1 METSPSGSFW
11 WEREDLSYS
20 EGSLFL
26 AGRNLEQLANELGTP
41 LFVYSAERVKKNLL
55 RVRTALDKT
64 GVPFS
69 LFYAMKANRFT
80 PLLTFMKSTGLCGI
94 DACSPEEVLHARS
107 CGFEA
112 KDISYTACSV
122 SPADLAV
129 VLRQKGILVNCDSIS
144 MIRKIGEMCPG
155 MEIGIRL
162 NPSMGVGYGSVSVL
176 RYSGDKTS
184 KFGIYA
190 EQLDEALSTA
200 KSYGLSVVR
209 IHFHTGCGYLSSQLE
224 ALDKI
229 IGTCLDM
236 ARPIKSLRAVNLGGG
251 LGLPHT
257 AQDQPID
264 LDAWSSVIASHF
276 KGRGLEVQVEPGD
289 FIAKDG
295 GVLLLTV
302 NTVETKKNTT
312 FAGVNGGFN
321 LAVEPFYYSLPCE
334 PLACRIRGEKSEV
347 FARENLKPYS
357 ICGNINEALDVW
369 MENKPM
375 PEIKEG
381 DTLAMIN
388 AGGYASA
395 MSSNHCM
402 RGVFRECLLP

>member
-1 METSPSGSFW
+1 MEISPSGAFW

-20 EGSLFL
+20 EGSLCL
-26 AGRNLEQLANELGTP
+26 AGRNLEQLAHELGTP
-41 LFVYSAERVKKNLL
+41 LFAYSAERVRKNLV
-55 RVRTALDKT
+55 RIRTALGKT
-64 GVPFS
+64 GIPFS

-107 CGFEA
+107 CGFEG

-122 SPADLAV
+122 SSADLAV

-144 MIRKIGEMCPG
+144 MIRKIGEACPG

-190 EQLDEALSTA
+190 EQLDEALETA
-200 KSYGLSVVR
+200 ASFGLNVVR
-209 IHFHTGCGYLSSQLE
+209 IHFHTGCGYLSSQLD
-224 ALDKI
+224 AWDKI

-236 ARPIKSLRAVNLGGG
+236 AKPIRNLRTVNLGGG

-257 AQDQPID
+257 SNDKPID
-264 LDAWSSVIASHF
+264 LDDWASVISSHF
-276 KGRGLEVQVEPGD
+276 KGKGLEVQVEPGD
-289 FIAKDG
+289 FIAKDA

-334 PLACRIRGEKSEV
+334 PLACRISGEKSRV
-347 FARENLKPYS
+347 FSEENLKTYS

>member
-1 METSPSGSFW
+1 MKTSPSRPFW

-20 EGSLFL
+20 EDALVF
-26 AGRNLEQLANELGTP
+26 AGRNLEQLAHELGTP
-41 LFVYSAERVKKNLL
+41 LFVYSAQRVKHNLL
-55 RVRTALDKT
+55 RIRNALGKT
-64 GVPFS
+64 GLPFS
-69 LFYAMKANRFT
+69 LFYAMKANRFA

-107 CGFEA
+107 CGFDASE
-112 KDISYTACSV
+112 ISYTACSV
-122 SPADLAV
+122 SSPDLSV

-144 MIRKIGEMCPG
+144 MIRKIGEACPG
-155 MEIGIRL
+155 MDIGIRL
-162 NPSMGVGYGSVSVL
+162 NPSMGVGYGSVAVL

-190 EQLDEALSTA
+190 EQLDEALETA
-200 KSYGLSVVR
+200 KRYNLSVVR

-224 ALDKI
+224 ALSRI

-236 ARPIKSLRAVNLGGG
+236 ARPIKTLKTVNLGGG

-257 AQDQPID
+257 SQDQPMD
-264 LDAWSSVIASHF
+264 LDGWASVISSHF
-276 KGRGLEVQVEPGD
+276 KGTGLHVQVEPGD

-295 GVLLLTV
+295 GVLLLSV
-302 NTVETKKNTT
+302 NTVEKKKNTT

-334 PLACRIRGEKSEV
+334 PLVCRVRGQQQ
-347 FARENLKPYS
+347 KPYS

-369 MENKPM
+369 MENHPM
-375 PEIKEG
+375 PEIREG

-388 AGGYASA
+388 AGGYAAA

-402 RGVFRECLLP
+402 RGIFRECLLP

>member
-1 METSPSGSFW
+1 MESSPDGAFW

-20 EGSLFL
+20 DGSLFL
-26 AGRNLEQLANELGTP
+26 AGKNLEQLAVEFGTP
-41 LFVYSAERVKKNLL
+41 LFVYSAERVRKNLL
-55 RVRTALDKT
+55 RIRTALDKT

-80 PLLTFMKSTGLCGI
+80 PLLSFMKSTGLCGI

-107 CGFEA
+107 CGFDA
-112 KDISYTACSV
+112 SDISYTACSV
-122 SPADLAV
+122 SPADLAI

-144 MIRKIGEMCPG
+144 MIRKIGEACPG

-190 EQLDEALSTA
+190 EQLDEALKTA
-200 KSYGLSVVR
+200 KDYGLSVVR
-209 IHFHTGCGYLSSQLE
+209 IHFHTGCGYLSSQLD
-224 ALDKI
+224 AWNKI
-229 IGTCLDM
+229 IETCLHM
-236 ARPIKSLRAVNLGGG
+236 ARPIESLREVNLGGG

-264 LDAWSSVIASHF
+264 LDAWASVIASHF
-276 KGRGLEVQVEPGD
+276 KGKGLHVQVEPGD
-289 FIAKDG
+289 YIAKDSG
-295 GVLLLTV
+295 ILLLTV
-302 NTVETKKNTT
+302 NTVEKKKNTV

-334 PLACRIRGEKSEV
+334 PLVCRLRGDRRHV
-347 FARENLKPYS
+347 FAAENLNTYS
-357 ICGNINEALDVW
+357 VCGNINEALDVW
-369 MENKPM
+369 MENKPL
-375 PEIKEG
+375 PEVREG

-402 RGVFRECLLP
+402 RGVFRECLIP

>member
-1 METSPSGSFW
+1 MENNPACTFW
-11 WEREDLSYS
+11 WQRDDLAFR

-26 AGRNLEQLANELGTP
+26 AGRNLEQIAHEMGTP
-41 LFVYSAERVKKNLL
+41 LFVYSAERARANIL
-55 RVRTALDKT
+55 RIRTVLERNKI
-64 GVPFS
+64 PFR

-80 PLLTFMKSTGLCGI
+80 PLLTYLKSTGLCGI

-107 CGFEA
+107 CGFEGG
-112 KDISYTACSV
+112 DISYTACSV
-122 SPADLAV
+122 SDSDLAV

-144 MIRKIGEMCPG
+144 MIRKIGAARPG
-155 MEIGIRL
+155 MEIGIRV

-190 EQLDEALSTA
+190 EQLDEALKTA
-200 KSYGLSVVR
+200 RDVGLSVVR

-229 IGTCLDM
+229 IGTCLEM
-236 ARPIKSLRAVNLGGG
+236 ARPIQTLRAVNIGGG

-257 AQDQPID
+257 PDDRPMD
-264 LDAWSSVIASHF
+264 LDAWASVIVSHL
-276 KGRGLEVQVEPGD
+276 KDKNLQLHVEPGD
-289 FIAKDG
+289 YIAKDG
-295 GVLLLTV
+295 GVLLLSV
-302 NTVETKKNTT
+302 NTVEKKRNTL

-334 PLACRIRGEKSEV
+334 PVPCRLRGEVGDV
-347 FARENLKPYS
+347 FAPENLTPYS

-375 PEIKEG
+375 PEIREG

-402 RGVFRECLLP
+402 RGVFRECLIP

>member
-1 METSPSGSFW
+1 MEISPSGSFW
-11 WEREDLSYS
+11 WEREDLSYH
-20 EGSLFL
+20 GNSLFL
-26 AGRNLEQLANELGTP
+26 AGRDLEQIAQELGTP
-41 LFVYSAERVKKNLL
+41 LFVYSAQRVRQNIT
-55 RVRTALDKT
+55 RIRTALDKT
-64 GVPFS
+64 GIPFS

-80 PLLTFMKSTGLCGI
+80 PLLTFLKSTGLCGI

-107 CGFEA
+107 CGFDANE
-112 KDISYTACSV
+112 ISYTACSV

-129 VLRQKGILVNCDSIS
+129 VLRQKGILINCDSIS
-144 MIRKIGEMCPG
+144 MIRKIGEVCPG

-200 KSYGLSVVR
+200 RKYNLSVVR
-209 IHFHTGCGYLSSQLE
+209 IHFHTGCGYLSSQLD
-224 ALDKI
+224 AWNKI

-236 ARPIKSLRAVNLGGG
+236 AKGIDKLREVNLGGG

-257 AQDQPID
+257 SLDKPMD
-264 LDAWSSVIASHF
+264 LDAWAAVIASNF
-276 KGRGLEVQVEPGD
+276 SGRGLAVQVEPGD
-289 FIAKDG
+289 YIAKDG

-334 PLACRIRGEKSEV
+334 PLVCTLRGDIADV
-347 FARENLKPYS
+347 FAADAQKSYS

-369 MENKPM
+369 MENKSM
-375 PEIKEG
+375 PEIREG